1 MNSLGSELKYLGQV
15 TGLVEEDLIP
25 GDPAVAEELAAHL
38 MKLGAAFEKAGEGF
52 KRIDAGGWEGKA
64 ADAAREYLTAT
75 LPPRWLAAADAHTE
89 AGTAVQDYARVLAD
103 AKARAEQAKQ
113 ALDRANAESEKAR
126 LAHNAAVE
134 RYNADPGAGAAP
146 PECSDPGAQARAQ
159 AEREIAAAKAAVA
172 DADLRA
178 ARIVGRAMEAAP
190 AEPGML
196 AQLAANAE
204 DLVQGLGA
212 GVGSLVGGAVDAVV
226 GLGTTVVGAVGFM
239 TTYGNPAWTM
249 THPQEFAQFNAQVDG
264 LVKAAATD
272 PAGFGYQV
280 GKTMLNVEGWKN
292 DPLRAAGE
300 MVPDAVGS
308 IVGGAG
314 IASRVGRSVGKVGD
328 VAGDL
333 GKTAGRVDGVPRHT
347 PEPPPRPQ
355 PPAPQPRPEP
365 PAPQQQPRP
374 EHPSAQPRQQA
385 PSPQQPSSPTT
396 PWGDYNDLPPSTAH
410 HAPPDTTPSWGQP
423 EPSYPTRPDGGF
435 GPMGSA
441 QEVVEQAPRYAEK
454 VDRTSPWQGD
464 FDNTPS
470 GPHERPT
477 TPTTDPLDRIPEPE
491 VPTHRNGDHENG
503 PDQPGHHDGHD
514 DPPGHGR
521 DDPSPRGDGDR
532 PGVDELFPEPG
543 APFDEGRALH
553 TFREALD
560 GQYGDLTVA
569 VKEVSGNAGSYRMVA
584 DILDANGQPAG
595 TAIRDFYRLDDG
607 GLSVTHN
614 KLEIHDPEL
623 RGSGFAGEF
632 NGKLE
637 DWYRK
642 SGVEEIRLQANIDVG
657 SYAWARQGYEFA
669 NHAQAVQHILP
680 RLHDEIARAERDLA
694 GLHDQLRQPDA
705 EHGVLSKAIDHQ
717 EKLLRSAREIE
728 TRFHEGSDKFPT
740 PWEISN
746 LGRPEGLKPGE
757 SRDLRWPGKDVLQ
770 DPSGRENVMWHGVK
784 KL

>member
-1 MNSLGSELKYLGQV
+1 MNSLGSELEYLGQV
-15 TGLVEEDLIP
+15 TGLVEQDLIP

-38 MKLGAAFEKAGEGF
+38 LKLGAAFEKAGEGF

-146 PECSDPGAQARAQ
+146 PEFSDPGAQARAQ

-190 AEPGML
+190 AEPGLL

-226 GLGTTVVGAVGFM
+226 GLGGTVIGAVGFM

-249 THPQEFAQFNAQVDG
+249 THPQEVAQFNAQVDG
-264 LVKAAATD
+264 LVKAATTD

-314 IASRVGRSVGKVGD
+314 IASRVARGVGKVGE

-347 PEPPPRPQ
+347 PEPSPRPQ
-355 PPAPQPRPEP
+355 PPAPQHQPRPDP
-365 PAPQQQPRP
+365 PAPQPRP
-374 EHPSAQPRQQA
+374 EASTPQA
-385 PSPQQPSSPTT
+385 QQPPSPTT
-396 PWGDYNDLPPSTAH
+396 PWGDYNDLPPSTPAH
-410 HAPPDTTPSWGQP
+410 HAPDTTPSWGHP
-423 EPSYPTRPDGGF
+423 EPQTSYPTRPDGGF

-441 QEVVEQAPRYAEK
+441 QEVVEHAPRYAEK
-454 VDRTSPWQGD
+454 VDRTPPWQD
-464 FDNTPS
+464 EFDDNAP
-470 GPHERPT
+470 GPHERAT
-477 TPTTDPLDRIPEPE
+477 TPTTEPLDRIPEPE
-491 VPTHRNGDHENG
+491 TPTHRDGDHESG
-503 PDQPGHHDGHD
+503 PDQPGHHD
-514 DPPGHGR
+514 DPPGHGG

-532 PGVDELFPEPG
+532 PGVDELFPEAG
-543 APFDEGRALH
+543 APFDAGRALH

-595 TAIRDFYRLDDG
+595 SAIRDFYRLADG
-607 GLSVTHN
+607 GVSVTHN
-614 KLEIHDPEL
+614 KLEILDPEL
-623 RGSGFAGEF
+623 RGSGFASEF

-637 DWYRK
+637 DWYRN
-642 SGVEEIRLQANIDVG
+642 SGVEEIRLRANIDVG

-669 NHAQAVQHILP
+669 NHAQAVYHILP
-680 RLHDEIARAERDLA
+680 RLQDEIACAERDLA
-694 GLHDQLRQPDA
+694 GLQDQLRRPDA
-705 EHGVLSKAIDHQ
+705 DHGTLSKAIEAQ
-717 EKLLRSAREIE
+717 NELLLNAREIE
-728 TRFHEGSDKFPT
+728 SRFYEGSENFPK
-740 PWEISN
+740 PREISG
-746 LGRPEGLKPGE
+746 LGRPEGLQPGE
-757 SRDLRWPGKDVLQ
+757 WRDRRWLGKDVLQ
-770 DPSGRENVMWHGVK
+770 DPSGREKVAWHGVK
-784 KL
+784 RL

>member
-410 HAPPDTTPSWGQP
+410 HAPRTPHRPGGSRNPATRPARTAASARWAAPRRSSNRHPVTPRKSTAHRLGRAISTTLLRDRTNGQP
-423 EPSYPTRPDGGF
+423 HRPPTHSTGFPNPRCRPTGT
-435 GPMGSA
+435 A
-441 QEVVEQAPRYAEK
+441 TTRT
-454 VDRTSPWQGD
+454 DRTS
-464 FDNTPS
+464 
-470 GPHERPT
+470 RAT
-477 TPTTDPLDRIPEPE
+477 TTATMIHPGTVVTTR
-491 VPTHRNGDHENG
+491 R
-503 PDQPGHHDGHD
+503 
-514 DPPGHGR
+514 
-521 DDPSPRGDGDR
+521 
-532 PGVDELFPEPG
+532 
-543 APFDEGRALH
+543 RA
-553 TFREALD
+553 A
-560 GQYGDLTVA
+560 
-569 VKEVSGNAGSYRMVA
+569 
-584 DILDANGQPAG
+584 
-595 TAIRDFYRLDDG
+595 TAIGQVSTSCSRNQGHRSTRDALCTR
-607 GLSVTHN
+607 
-614 KLEIHDPEL
+614 
-623 RGSGFAGEF
+623 SG
-632 NGKLE
+632 K
-637 DWYRK
+637 
-642 SGVEEIRLQANIDVG
+642 
-657 SYAWARQGYEFA
+657 
-669 NHAQAVQHILP
+669 
-680 RLHDEIARAERDLA
+680 
-694 GLHDQLRQPDA
+694 
-705 EHGVLSKAIDHQ
+705 
-717 EKLLRSAREIE
+717 RSTASTE
-728 TRFHEGSDKFPT
+728 TSP
-740 PWEISN
+740 
-746 LGRPEGLKPGE
+746 
-757 SRDLRWPGKDVLQ
+757 SR
-770 DPSGRENVMWHGVK
+770 
-784 KL
+784 